1 MDDKGKKEMSTEE
14 MEKDFKDKMFNA
26 LAQNNPGVHMDQDGF
41 IVMPVRVRR
50 RKPAGSD
57 DHTQG

>member
-1 MDDKGKKEMSTEE
+1 MENNSKKEMTPDE

-26 LAQNNPGVHMDQDGF
+26 LAQKNPGVHMDHDGF

-50 RKPAGSD
+50 KPKN
-57 DHTQG
+57 